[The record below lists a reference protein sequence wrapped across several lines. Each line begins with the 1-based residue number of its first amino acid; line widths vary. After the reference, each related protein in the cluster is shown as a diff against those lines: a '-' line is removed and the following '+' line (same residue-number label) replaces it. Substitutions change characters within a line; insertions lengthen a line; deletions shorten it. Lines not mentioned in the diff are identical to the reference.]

1 MLENKRWIAKVILE
15 HYHDKLDHLFDYEIP
30 EDMQQK
36 IQPGMRVKVPFGKGN
51 RLLEAFVIEIVQNT
65 NEEANLKAVTRMMD
79 PFPVLTEKQIEMVH
93 WMKQQYLCRTIEA
106 IRCFVPLHRATQ
118 KKRTY
123 VKLLEPDVHH
133 NSAVDAFRAAPVQR
147 RMIAFLRERPYMLLS
162 DLLKEAQA
170 GHSSVK
176 SLESKGI
183 LSLVQQNERRNP
195 FLVKKPVEYPEPV
208 LNSMQEGILT
218 EIKKNW
224 QKDPDKPVL
233 LHGITGSGKTEIY
246 MRLIKETLDKNMD
259 SIMLVPEISL
269 TPQMVERFR
278 GRFGDLIAVLHSHLS
293 EGEKFDEWQRIRNQ
307 DSRIVIGPRSA
318 IFAPCRNLGMII
330 VDEEHENTYKSEQ
343 SPRYHAVEIA
353 RLRSRKENARLLMG
367 SATPSIESYHRALTE
382 KVKLLQMKERING
395 SFLPEVEIVDMRR
408 EVRSG
413 NATIFS
419 QKLVNEMQ
427 TCLESGHQA
436 ILLLNRRAYATF
448 VTCLH
453 CGFVYQC
460 EDCDISLKWHK
471 AERKLKCHYCG
482 RQHGVRDICPECSGP
497 LMFQG
502 SGTQKAEE
510 GLRELFAGR
519 TIVRMDQ
526 DVTRQKGSHQEILDR
541 FSSKKIDILI
551 GTQMIAKGHDFPN
564 VTLVGILMADTS
576 LNLPDFRASE
586 KTFQLITQVSGRSG
600 RGAAAG
606 KVVLQT
612 YHPEHYAIQMS
623 AKQDYD
629 RFYHQ
634 EIIIRKEFAY
644 PPFTK
649 LIQLNFSG
657 VTESVVKATAEKIS
671 HSMKYLLEQKGY
683 NQIHN
688 IVMGPAPALISRVEN
703 RYRYTILL
711 KALDVPFAFLKKM
724 VKYLMID
731 KKDQQIP
738 AEITITIDTD
748 PRFV

>member
-1 MLENKRWIAKVILE
+1 LENKGWIAKVILE

-30 EDMQQK
+30 ENMQQT
-36 IQPGMRVKVPFGKGN
+36 IVPGTRVKVPFGKGN
-51 RLLEAFVIEIVQNT
+51 RLLEAFVIEIVQQIDKG
-65 NEEANLKAVTRMMD
+65 AALKSVARMMD
-79 PFPVLTEKQIEMVH
+79 PFPVLTEKQIEMVY

-106 IRCFVPLHRATQ
+106 IRCFVPLHRVTQ

-123 VKLLEPDVHH
+123 VKMLKMDV
-133 NSAVDAFRAAPVQR
+133 NADVDAFRAAPVQQR
-147 RMIAFLRERPYMLLS
+147 IIDCLKEHPQLLLS
-162 DLLKEAQA
+162 ELLKKTGA
-170 GHSSVK
+170 GRSSVK
-176 SLESKGI
+176 SLENKGV
-183 LSLVQQNERRNP
+183 LSLFQQNERRNP
-195 FLVKKPVEYPEPV
+195 FILKKPEDYPEPI
-208 LNSMQEGILT
+208 LNSMQEDVLA

-233 LHGITGSGKTEIY
+233 LHGITGSGKTEVY
-246 MRLIKETLDKNMD
+246 LRLIKETLAQNMD

-269 TPQMVERFR
+269 TPQMVDRFR

-307 DSRIVIGPRSA
+307 ESRIVIGPRSA

-330 VDEEHENTYKSEQ
+330 VDEEHETTYKSEQ
-343 SPRYHAVEIA
+343 SPRYHALEIA
-353 RLRSRKENARLLMG
+353 RLRSRKEDARLLMG
-367 SATPSIESYHRALTE
+367 SATPSIENYHLALEE

-408 EVRSG
+408 EIRNG
-413 NATIFS
+413 NTTIFS
-419 QKLVNEMQ
+419 QKMVSEIQ
-427 TCLESGHQA
+427 ACLESGHQA

-448 VTCLH
+448 VSCLH

-471 AERKLKCHYCG
+471 TERKLKCHYCG
-482 RQHGVRDICPECSGP
+482 QQHQVRNKCPECGELLS
-497 LMFQG
+497 FQG

-519 TIVRMDQ
+519 TIERMDQ

-612 YHPEHYAIQMS
+612 YHPEHYAIQMA

-629 RFYHQ
+629 RFYQQ
-634 EIIIRKEFAY
+634 EIIIRKDFAY

-657 VTESVVKATAEKIS
+657 AAEADVKATAEKMA

-683 NQIHN
+683 DQIHE
-688 IVMGPAPALISRVEN
+688 IVMGPAPALIGRVEN

-711 KALDVPFAFLKKM
+711 KAVNVPFVFLKKM

-738 AEITITIDTD
+738 AEITTTIDTD
-748 PRFV
+748 PRFI